1 MNCVLYVGPAFFD
14 CGGAVELRYYLVRDN
29 GELDAVDEVCRGCE
43 WEGVDGKRE
52 CQGLGNT
59 GWHLVGCRRAYLEI
73 SKVN

>member
-43 WEGVDGKRE
+43 WEGVDRKRE
-52 CQGLGNT
+52 C
-59 GWHLVGCRRAYLEI
+59 
-73 SKVN
+73 